1 MASERVAEPQLQQ
14 SDAKLE
20 LSLRPKKLGDFVG
33 QTQLKK
39 NLEVFLAAAKKRKEP
54 IEHVLL
60 SGPPGLGKTTLAHII
75 AAEMGVHL
83 VVTSGPAIERQG
95 DLAAMLTN
103 LKQGDILFIDEI
115 HRLHRTVEEVLYP
128 AMEDYA
134 LDLVVGKGPGARS
147 LRLDLPKFTIIGATT
162 RLGMLS
168 GPLRDRF
175 GAAYRLNF
183 YEVPDI
189 AQIIERSA
197 KILSI
202 AIEPAAVQT
211 LAGRARLTPRIANR
225 LLKRVRDFA
234 EVAGQDSISDA
245 VAKAALEQL
254 GVDRSGL
261 DPLDQAFI
269 KTVVERFGGGPVGI
283 NAIAASVGEDENTL
297 LDVVEPYLIQAGFI
311 DRTARGRMATSK
323 AYNHLGLNAPT
334 TAAQLKLA

>member
-1 MASERVAEPQLQQ
+1 MSDRVAEPEVRR
-14 SDAKLE
+14 SEATLE
-20 LSLRPKKLGDFVG
+20 LNLRPKNLDEFVG
-33 QTQLKK
+33 QSALKK
-39 NLEVFLAAAKKRKEP
+39 NLRVFLTAAQKRGEP

-103 LKQGDILFIDEI
+103 LKEGDILFIDEI
-115 HRLHRTVEEVLYP
+115 HRLHRTVEEILYP

-147 LRLDLPKFTIIGATT
+147 LRLDLPKFTVIGATT

-175 GAAYRLNF
+175 GGIYRLSF
-183 YEVPDI
+183 YTPDDI
-189 AQIIERSA
+189 ALILNRSA
-197 KILSI
+197 KILTI
-202 AIEPAAVQT
+202 KIEPGAVQA

-234 EVAGQDSISDA
+234 EVAGEPTITKP
-245 VAKAALEQL
+245 VAEAALDQL
-254 GVDRSGL
+254 GVDRVGL
-261 DPLDQAFI
+261 DNLDQAYL
-269 KTVVERFGGGPVGI
+269 KTLVERFGGGPVGI
-283 NAIAASVGEDENTL
+283 NAIAASIGEDENSL
-297 LDVVEPYLIQAGFI
+297 LDVVEPFLLQAGLI
-311 DRTARGRMATSK
+311 DRTHRGRVATQK
-323 AYNHLGLNAPT
+323 AYTHVGMQMPKT
-334 TAAQLKLA
+334 ITQLKLA